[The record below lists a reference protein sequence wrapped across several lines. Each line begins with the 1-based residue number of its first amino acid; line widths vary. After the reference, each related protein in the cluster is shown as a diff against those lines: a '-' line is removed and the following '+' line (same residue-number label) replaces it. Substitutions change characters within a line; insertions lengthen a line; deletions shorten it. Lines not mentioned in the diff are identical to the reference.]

1 MRKKLGFIVFSI
13 LLTICLGQTVSA
25 ADVWSDPTNT
35 EIWTEPIETE
45 IWTEP
50 TETVIWTELTF
61 SAKPFIENGS
71 TLVPI
76 RGTLEQLGFSLEWI
90 QKEQLV
96 VVTKDDTVITLKA
109 NTKTAT
115 INGKNHTLQTPA
127 KLINGSVFVPLRFI
141 SEATGSEVG
150 WHGPSTKVTI
160 DNMYF
165 FYVDQ
170 TKRELDPEKP
180 VTEVNSDFYVG
191 VWDIWV
197 PGSWGNTGSTT
208 NPDGSTTIEQEYVP
222 GASGKTLTIKSDGTY
237 TWKVVGETING
248 NWSDLGD
255 GRILLEAGQ
264 YGDDW
269 YVERVEQ
276 NQIKFYAWGLTEYG
290 YRIKK

>member
-1 MRKKLGFIVFSI
+1 MFILRKKLSIIFFSTV
-13 LLTICLGQTVSA
+13 LAICLAQTVSA
-25 ADVWSDPTNT
+25 ADVWSDPTYT
-35 EIWTEPIETE
+35 D

-50 TETVIWTELTF
+50 TETEIWSELTF
-61 SAKPFIENGS
+61 TVKPFIDNGS

-76 RGTLEQLGFSLEWI
+76 RGTLEQLGFLIEWI
-90 QKEQLV
+90 HKDQLV
-96 VVTKDDTVITLKA
+96 VVKKDDTVITLKA

-115 INGKNHTLQTPA
+115 INGKSHTLQTPA

-150 WHGPSTKVTI
+150 WHGPSTKVSI
-160 DNMYF
+160 DKKYF

-170 TKRELDPEKP
+170 TKRKFDPDQP
-180 VTEVNSDFYVG
+180 ATEVNSSFYVG

-197 PGSWGNTGSTT
+197 PGGWGNTGTTT
-208 NPDGSTTIEQEYVP
+208 NPDGSTTTEQEYVP
-222 GASGKTLTIKSDGTY
+222 GASGKTLTIKSDGKY
-237 TWKVVGETING
+237 TWVVVGATING

-269 YVERVEQ
+269 YVEKVDQ

-290 YRIKK
+290 YRISKK